1 MVLLGHLHGR
11 RLVHHHVVVG
21 ESAALILDL
30 TDNELNMLIS
40 SVGIALNL
48 MVGERLR
55 RAIAFLAEIG
65 AELG

>member
-1 MVLLGHLHGR
+1 
-11 RLVHHHVVVG
+11 
-21 ESAALILDL
+21 LILDL

-55 RAIAFLAEIG
+55 RAIAFLAEIE

>member
-1 MVLLGHLHGR
+1 MTL
-11 RLVHHHVVVG
+11 
-21 ESAALILDL
+21 EL
-30 TDNELNMLIS
+30 TDDELNMLIS